1 MIFNYQKLLFI
12 TVSIEYSLFCGI
24 ESFAIEF
31 DMVKVNNK
39 GK

>member
-1 MIFNYQKLLFI
+1 MIFNYQKLLF
-12 TVSIEYSLFCGI
+12 GI